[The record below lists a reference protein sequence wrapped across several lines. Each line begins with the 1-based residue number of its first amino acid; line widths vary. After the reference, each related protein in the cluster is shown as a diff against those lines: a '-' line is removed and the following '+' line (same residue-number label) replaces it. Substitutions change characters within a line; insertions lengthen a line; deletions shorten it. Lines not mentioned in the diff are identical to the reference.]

1 MTPTKLGKGIIGV
14 RDLGLLV
21 YFLGNNMRGGGIRCL
36 ETRTSCDYSDYWYEG
51 SSGYILLD
59 KSILA
64 KNNFNWNLYN
74 NKIILFG
81 NIKIIAIFYLLL

>member
-1 MTPTKLGKGIIGV
+1 
-14 RDLGLLV
+14 
-21 YFLGNNMRGGGIRCL
+21 MRGGGIRCL

-51 SSGYILLD
+51 SSGYILFD

-74 NKIILFG
+74 NKNNPI
-81 NIKIIAIFYLLL
+81 